1 MAVDTLITATTAI
14 SAYSSQAQTADAQK
28 NRQTL
33 QPATATGSE
42 PRFSVSGQVRSG
54 LEQLRENA
62 DALGSFTGTPAFSGL
77 RDAAQALVDSV
88 NNLRRNVADTAGKA
102 AAGQEARNDAQRA
115 DGTRASQ
122 VQAELRKAEQSASQA
137 LKDLRDF
144 GVERLESG
152 SLALNPARLQNR
164 FDEDPGGTVAA
175 FTEVANRVGQALDQ
189 QVSAIGT
196 VRSSQNAAPA
206 PEPDSASLSDASRGQ
221 ARLEA
226 QKNEQQRLASQLAG
240 AGSYAARTA
249 VVTYLRISDF

>member
-1 MAVDTLITATTAI
+1 VAVDTLITATTAI

-33 QPATATGSE
+33 QPATGSGNE
-42 PRFSVSGQVRSG
+42 PRISVSGLVRSG

-62 DALGSFTGTPAFSGL
+62 DALGNFTGTSALSDF

-88 NNLRRNVADTAGKA
+88 NNLRRNVSDTAGKV

-115 DGTRASQ
+115 DQTRAFQ
-122 VQAELRKAEQSASQA
+122 VQTELRKAEQNAAQA
-137 LKDLRDF
+137 LRDLRDF

-152 SLALNPARLQNR
+152 NLALNATRLQNR
-164 FDEDPGGTVAA
+164 FDADPGGTVAA
-175 FTEVANRVGQALDQ
+175 FTEVANRVSQALDQ

-196 VRSSQNAAPA
+196 ARTTSNVAVAPPA
-206 PEPDSASLSDASRGQ
+206 VSASLSDESRAQ

-226 QKNEQQRLASQLAG
+226 QKNDQQRLASQMAG

-249 VVTYLRISDF
+249 VATYLRISDF